1 MRKRGFYFTLIITA
15 FLVSGASM
23 NVTAFGGSLTNDKI
37 KEDEKAKQEAEDQKK
52 SLEEGLTGIQ
62 NILNSLEKKK
72 NNLKDYVKELDK
84 DLTQLDTKIE
94 ELKEMLGEKEKEVAQ
109 ARELLEEAEEKEKR
123 QYENMKLRIRFMYE
137 QGAMTYQEMLLK
149 SDSFVDFLNKAEFI
163 KKVSAYDR
171 KMLEDYEEA
180 KVQVRKAKEILE
192 EEQTLLDETKEQ
204 LDKDQQAVS
213 KLIKAKEEEI
223 KAYDS
228 DIANKEQLILEYNNE
243 IAAQNAEIEAL
254 EASIAAEK
262 KRLEEENKAARTY
275 DGGQFAW
282 PAPSYTRISD
292 DYGDRIHPTLGTKQF
307 HNGIDLA
314 APNGSPILAA
324 YDGTVVA
331 ASYSGTMGNYV
342 MINHGDGLL
351 TIYMHASKLLVSQG
365 QEVSRGQQIANI
377 GSTGRSTGPHL
388 HFGVRKNGAYV
399 SPWNYIR

>member
-1 MRKRGFYFTLIITA
+1 MKKRGFYFTIIITA
-15 FLVSGASM
+15 LFVSGASM
-23 NVTAFGGSLTNDKI
+23 NFTAFGGSLTNDKI

-62 NILNSLEKKK
+62 NILNSLENTK

-84 DLTQLDTKIE
+84 DLTQLDRKIE
-94 ELKEMLGEKEKEVAQ
+94 ELKEMLGEKEKEVDQ
-109 ARELLEEAEEKEKR
+109 ARELLEEAEEREKR
-123 QYENMKLRIRFMYE
+123 QYKNMKLRIRFMYE

-149 SDSFVDFLNKAEFI
+149 SHSFVDFLNKAEFI

-180 KVQVRKAKEILE
+180 KVQVKKAKEILE

-228 DIANKEQLILEYNNE
+228 DIANKEQLIQEYNNE

>member
-1 MRKRGFYFTLIITA
+1 MKKRGFYFTIIITV
-15 FLVSGASM
+15 FFISGASM
-23 NVTAFGGSLTNDKI
+23 NVHTFGGSLTNDKI
-37 KEDEKAKQEAEDQKK
+37 KEDEKAKKEAEEQKK

-62 NILNSLEKKK
+62 NILNSLENTK

-84 DLTQLDTKIE
+84 DLTQLDGKIE
-94 ELKEMLGEKEKEVAQ
+94 ELKEMLGEKEKEVEE
-109 ARELLEEAEEKEKR
+109 ARELLKEAEEKEKR

-137 QGAMTYQEMLLK
+137 QGTMTYQEMLLK

-163 KKVSAYDR
+163 KKVSAYDQ

-180 KVQVRKAKEILE
+180 KIQVRKAKEILE

-204 LDKDQQAVS
+204 LDKDQQAVE
-213 KLIKAKEEEI
+213 KLIRVKEEEI

-228 DIANKEQLILEYNNE
+228 DISNKEQLIQEYNNE